1 MKRKLSITSSEAGNL
16 DDNDRL
22 GGVDEQ
28 VQLLSALEFEQNTGS
43 VEAAGF
49 ILSPY
54 LARSLGMQPGEMLF
68 RSMFYD
74 TPQAPLVS
82 GLVAQLLDKQEE
94 LLRRGLG
101 EGTSSA
107 TQHSTVETLNLIESN
122 AMTIQA
128 LMDSMEGPAFTVAPE
143 LHGQVLGASEAVG
156 GVDIMH
162 GRVPSVPEQSTGG
175 SDGGFVLTPDLLLE
189 LGMQPDQVLRRS
201 MFYGT
206 PRSDVVLGIVSQLLE
221 IRENLLCNQEL
232 ERSGAIQE
240 RIGVDCE
247 DTATLIATNEELMR
261 ALMASIEPPSIISV
275 PAVVVGLEGESLE
288 EDLVEVLEEGRLI
301 EIERAERIESS
312 NARLLAEQEARKA
325 SAMAMYE
332 EIAEKARLAR
342 LEAEE
347 RDKKIE
353 EEKKKKIERNR
364 RRGGV
369 RPEKAIDLEVAA
381 EICVTKQE
389 LRARALQESR
399 AEKARLEEERKA
411 ERERLREARKV
422 EKERLTEARKV
433 EKERLKEA
441 RKAEKA
447 RLEEERKAEK
457 ARLEEERKAEKAR
470 LEEERKAEKAR
481 LEEERKA
488 EKARLEEEKEAEKER
503 WNEKVVMERKREE
516 MQLRRAKETW
526 ILERE
531 YKAREAQKSRAEKKR
546 LKEETRA
553 KKAEKVD
560 RAMQKERE
568 RCLELEKERA
578 ESIERSKA
586 RILAEHKVREARVRS
601 ELAEEREIVTKTREL
616 ELELWRA
623 MELERSGEVEIEER
637 AGAVT
642 EEELELWLVGV
653 RGRERDLGLE
663 LGTVRAHAMNLGIEI
678 CAIRVMS
685 GATVAEIEMKRDRL
699 KDLNR
704 DKARARIRELQLEIE
719 LSKARLRARGLVLEL
734 ERLRAREPGRD

>member
-470 LEEERKAEKAR
+470 LEEE
-481 LEEERKA
+481 
-488 EKARLEEEKEAEKER
+488 KEAEKER